1 VSTLLGFLK
10 LLLYWLAT
18 CPSVLGSFA
27 TSPVMIPLA
36 IDLTCLDGRC
46 GPFCRTQIEG
56 LACLVMGACI
66 KAEHT
71 EADVTALMSLI
82 ARRVGIE
89 AYQHKVESLWRSEA
103 LQRPPRGLA
112 EFRCYNGHYRIFVR
126 EQQRAVQRRMVQ
138 LYVAEGS
145 GGGGLSEDVAEH
157 YKQLI
162 RVQDADLREVRHEN
176 EQLRSEVEAFM
187 KRTLK
192 ASSAALADK
201 ADALEMEN
209 KALHLEVNEL
219 QQELD
224 QRVGRLEQ
232 ERQKL
237 RVAVSELELQL
248 QSMAVSYGQV
258 EQNNAELR
266 AAIAA
271 LSSVFDNSDNFA
283 TGEVRSLRAYER
295 VARNRFTTTMTVE
308 FADNVAS
315 EKLATP
321 PQASNKDRA
330 RYELQFYKTRQC
342 SFFEKGKCNRGSNCK
357 YAHGISELQARP
369 DLSFTSLCRKFAAT
383 GVCDDPACSFAHN
396 PEQLRAT
403 KKFFKTSLCKFHLNG
418 RCRLGEEC
426 RHAHGEHE
434 LLQAPQPPQKVAI
447 AAPPGLAE
455 PDVQA
460 QPGFDLS
467 QSYAASLLLN
477 AAATGGNFG
486 QSGYTG
492 TTAGR
497 QGNWPISS
505 LAQKEMTL
513 QSDVGPAFISL
524 SPLMRQDAAAQINP
538 FLSGSAESVAKSLAV
553 LGQPFCVPLLQPSC
567 PFMSNKNDV
576 HHHAVSHFFMSKR
589 FCA

>member
-1 VSTLLGFLK
+1 MASHDQEAEDLMSGPSHEVSTLLGFLK

-46 GPFCRTQIEG
+46 GPVCGTQIEG

-82 ARRVGIE
+82 SRRVGIE

-103 LQRPPRGLA
+103 LQRPPRSLA
-112 EFRCYNGHYRIFVR
+112 DFRCYNGHYRIFVR

-187 KRTLK
+187 NRTLK

-232 ERQKL
+232 ERHKL

-266 AAIAA
+266 AA
-271 LSSVFDNSDNFA
+271 
-283 TGEVRSLRAYER
+283 
-295 VARNRFTTTMTVE
+295 
-308 FADNVAS
+308 
-315 EKLATP
+315 LA
-321 PQASNKDRA
+321 
-330 RYELQFYKTRQC
+330 
-342 SFFEKGKCNRGSNCK
+342 
-357 YAHGISELQARP
+357 
-369 DLSFTSLCRKFAAT
+369 
-383 GVCDDPACSFAHN
+383 
-396 PEQLRAT
+396 
-403 KKFFKTSLCKFHLNG
+403 
-418 RCRLGEEC
+418 
-426 RHAHGEHE
+426 
-434 LLQAPQPPQKVAI
+434 
-447 AAPPGLAE
+447 
-455 PDVQA
+455 
-460 QPGFDLS
+460 
-467 QSYAASLLLN
+467 
-477 AAATGGNFG
+477 
-486 QSGYTG
+486 
-492 TTAGR
+492 
-497 QGNWPISS
+497 
-505 LAQKEMTL
+505 
-513 QSDVGPAFISL
+513 
-524 SPLMRQDAAAQINP
+524 
-538 FLSGSAESVAKSLAV
+538 AKS
-553 LGQPFCVPLLQPSC
+553 F
-567 PFMSNKNDV
+567 SNGG
-576 HHHAVSHFFMSKR
+576 
-589 FCA
+589 